1 MQVNHSAVCN
11 GEVASL
17 VLVLHP
23 EAKVAL
29 SHGRAA
35 LFGPIALLSG
45 IWIRDTGENGKGI

>member
-1 MQVNHSAVCN
+1 MQVSHSAVCN

-29 SHGRAA
+29 SHGRADV
-35 LFGPIALLSG
+35 FGPIALLSE
-45 IWIRDTGENGKGI
+45 IWKRDTGENRKGI